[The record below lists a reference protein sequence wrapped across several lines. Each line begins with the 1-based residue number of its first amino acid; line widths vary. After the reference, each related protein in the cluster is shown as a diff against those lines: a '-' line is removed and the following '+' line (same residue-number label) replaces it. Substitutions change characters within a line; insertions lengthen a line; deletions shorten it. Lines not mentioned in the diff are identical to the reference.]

1 MVDWGGVVMTRG
13 VAGVLLW
20 RGLTMCGFKDLC
32 WESGELYGSW
42 HMLFSFR
49 TTADLVGM
57 KSKAGK
63 D

>member
-1 MVDWGGVVMTRG
+1 MTRG

-32 WESGELYGSW
+32 WESGELHGSW
-42 HMLFSFR
+42 HMLFSSR